1 MRVIRAVVG
10 VYVAR
15 EYCEQVAAA
24 QHRGLAVIRV
34 QREALLD
41 IDKFIESV

>member
-10 VYVAR
+10 MHIAR
-15 EYCEQVAAA
+15 EYREQVAAA
-24 QHRGLAVIRV
+24 QHRGLAVVRV